1 MIIETM
7 AIAINPNVI
16 LRLTNNIYIM
26 NTISCP
32 TCGLENAYFEILD
45 ENGAHYTCPDCDY
58 EWCDP
63 SVKPEAE
70 NMEDSLYDEE

>member
-1 MIIETM
+1 
-7 AIAINPNVI
+7 
-16 LRLTNNIYIM
+16 M